1 MVHSRKGCAL
11 FLYLNMRLTDLI
23 YAKMYVAYSKYGE
36 QTKAWGILSIWLLFV
51 TVPLV
56 AIVLT
61 GAVQLGILPAGFVEG
76 LRQSRWGMLVLML
89 IIPFFVYRRYE
100 MKKEVSVED
109 ILNKYPIAARVVRPW
124 MIVVS
129 ILLIPMVEMLVFV
142 LLYGGSVA
150 GYDVAGF

>member
-1 MVHSRKGCAL
+1 MVHSRKGCVL
-11 FLYLNMRLTDLI
+11 FLYLNMRLPDLI

-61 GAVQLGILPAGFVEG
+61 GAVRLGILPAGFVEG

-100 MKKEVSVED
+100 VKKRG
-109 ILNKYPIAARVVRPW
+109 KR
-124 MIVVS
+124 
-129 ILLIPMVEMLVFV
+129 
-142 LLYGGSVA
+142 
-150 GYDVAGF
+150 